1 MTMSQYFTKMKGFTD
16 ELAASGMI
24 LDDEEIVS
32 YILNGMDSDYTPM
45 VSSWRT
51 GEDDQRS
58 SEWESIKILL
68 RNLVYIEFN
77 SIPLSSNSVKIV

>member
-45 VSSWRT
+45 VSS
-51 GEDDQRS
+51 
-58 SEWESIKILL
+58 
-68 RNLVYIEFN
+68 
-77 SIPLSSNSVKIV
+77 